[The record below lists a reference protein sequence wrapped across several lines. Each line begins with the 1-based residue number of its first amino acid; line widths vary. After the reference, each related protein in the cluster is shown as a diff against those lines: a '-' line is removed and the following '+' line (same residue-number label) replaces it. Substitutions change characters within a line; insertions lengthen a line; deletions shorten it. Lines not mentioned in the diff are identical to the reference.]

1 MNDKIKINLK
11 MAGAYYPITIR
22 REEEEMVREAARQV
36 DTRLNQYK
44 SNYARDQVT
53 TEQLLAMVAYQF
65 ALESLEEKKRNDTI
79 PFATKINEL
88 SQLLDAHFHQEE

>member
-53 TEQLLAMVAYQF
+53 TEQLRLWW
-65 ALESLEEKKRNDTI
+65 LTSLPWRVWKRKSVMT
-79 PFATKINEL
+79 PYRL
-88 SQLLDAHFHQEE
+88 QPR